1 MRIGAPVQLR
11 LRYVRLSS
19 EAIPATNMSMD
30 NSQND
35 ASSGGSPFGD
45 KNPFADNPY
54 ASPSL
59 QAGAGLGGPFEPL
72 PRSPGRG
79 MVGHVP
85 VVAIL
90 MIVQGA
96 LEALM
101 GVGLVAMG
109 GFFPAMMQMEMD
121 RGQAGPQP
129 MSAET
134 MSWMMLI
141 IYGGMGLLVLIAAGL
156 HIFAGIRN
164 YKFRGRVLGLVALGG
179 GMVTVMTCYCAP
191 TAIALGVYGLITYLN
206 PEVAQ
211 AFAMGKAKRSKED
224 ILASFG

>member
-1 MRIGAPVQLR
+1 
-11 LRYVRLSS
+11 
-19 EAIPATNMSMD
+19 MSMD
-30 NSQND
+30 DSQHD
-35 ASSGGSPFGD
+35 AYGGSAPFGD
-45 KNPFADNPY
+45 ENPFGDNPY

-59 QAGAGLGGPFEPL
+59 QASKGPVGQYAPL

-79 MVGHVP
+79 MVGHVQ

-101 GVGLVAMG
+101 GFGLVAMG

-121 RGQAGPQP
+121 RGNAGQQP
-129 MSAET
+129 PIPAEA
-134 MSWMMLI
+134 MSWMMLV
-141 IYGGMGLLVLIAAGL
+141 IYGGLGLLVLIAAGL

-164 YKFRGRVLGLVALGG
+164 YQFRGRILGLVALGG
-179 GMVTVMTCYCAP
+179 GMVTVLTCYCAP
-191 TAIALGVYGLITYLN
+191 TAIGLGVYGLITYLN

-211 AFAMGKAKRSKED
+211 AFAMGEAKRSKDD
-224 ILASFG
+224 ILAAFG